1 MLKKLYLCTQDNKKI
16 ITIMLDLPKDPM
28 MLFSVINMRLRD
40 IYPSLEALCDDLH
53 VDKNEIVDKL
63 KAAGFEY
70 NAEQNKFW

>member
-1 MLKKLYLCTQDNKKI
+1 
-16 ITIMLDLPKDPM
+16 MLDLPKDPM

-40 IYPSLEALCDDLH
+40 IYPSFDALCDDLH
-53 VDKNEIVDKL
+53 VNKDEIINTL